1 MMRNLLGAIVLT
13 AALISGAVHAA
24 ETPAA
29 DFTDKQKEQIEAIVK
44 NLLTNKDP
52 EIVLNAA
59 KEFQKKQ
66 DAENGKKAA
75 EALGKNKDKLFNSS
89 ADPIFGN
96 PKGDVTFAVFFDYN
110 CGYCKKATEPMRKLI
125 EADKNVKIVL
135 KEYPILAES
144 SRVAARAALAA
155 QKQKKYAELHN
166 ALMDNKGALSED
178 SIMEMAVKAGLD
190 KDKLKK
196 DMESADVAAQLQA
209 NSDLGREIGAHGTP
223 TFIIGDKII
232 PGAMELTE
240 MKKLVDDVRASSK
253 KVN

>member
-1 MMRNLLGAIVLT
+1 MVRNFLGALVLS
-13 AALISGAVHAA
+13 AALISGSVHAA

-29 DFTDKQKEQIEAIVK
+29 DFTDKQKEQIEAVVRD
-44 NLLTNKDP
+44 LLIKKDP

-66 DAENGKKAA
+66 DEENGKKAK
-75 EALGKNKDKLFNSS
+75 EALGKNKDKLFSTA
-89 ADPIFGN
+89 ADPVYGN
-96 PKGDVTFAVFFDYN
+96 PKADVSIVAFFDYN
-110 CGYCKKATEPMRKLI
+110 CGYCKKANEPMIKLI
-125 EADKNVKIVL
+125 EADKNVRFVM

-155 QKQKKYAELHN
+155 NKQKKYMELHN
-166 ALMDNKGALSED
+166 LLMENKGALSED

-196 DMESADVAAQLQA
+196 DMASPEVAAEIQA
-209 NSDLGREIGAHGTP
+209 NQDLGREVGAHGTP
-223 TFIIGDKII
+223 TFIIGDKVI
-232 PGAMELTE
+232 PGAMELDE
-240 MKKLVDDVRASSK
+240 MKKLVEENRASNK

>member
-1 MMRNLLGAIVLT
+1 MMRNFLGALVLS
-13 AALISGAVHAA
+13 AALISGSVYAA

-29 DFTDKQKEQIEAIVK
+29 EFTDKQKEQIEAVVRE
-44 NLLTNKDP
+44 LLTKKDP

-66 DAENGKKAA
+66 DEENGKKAK
-75 EALGKNKDKLFNSS
+75 EALGKNKDKLLNPN
-89 ADPIFGN
+89 DPYMGN
-96 PKGDVTFAVFFDYN
+96 AKGDVTLVAFFDYN
-110 CGYCKKATEPMRKLI
+110 CGYCKKANEPMRKLI
-125 EADKNVKIVL
+125 DGDKNVRIIM

-155 QKQKKYAELHN
+155 NKQKKYIEFHN
-166 ALMDNKGALSED
+166 LLMESKGALSED

-196 DMESADVAAQLQA
+196 DMESPEIAAEIQA
-209 NSDLGREIGAHGTP
+209 NQTLGREVGAHGTP
-223 TFIIGDKII
+223 TFIIGDKVI
-232 PGAMELTE
+232 PGAMELDE
-240 MKKLVDDVRASSK
+240 MKKLVEENRASNK